1 MFRFVSFCLVLA
13 VCMSCGNAGKDSA
26 TETPD
31 SARGTVAIANAKG
44 IGRIEFE
51 QTEFDFGQVK
61 EGEIVERLFSFTNTG
76 TAPVI
81 LEQVSAS
88 CGCTTPAY
96 TQTPVQPGKTGEIK
110 VRFDSNGQVGRQQ
123 KIISV
128 ASNAENGMMTVQIR
142 GEVKAK

>member
-1 MFRFVSFCLVLA
+1 
-13 VCMSCGNAGKDSA
+13 MSCGNAGKDAS
-26 TETPD
+26 TE
-31 SARGTVAIANAKG
+31 ARDGAQAAASDAGG
-44 IGRIEFE
+44 IGKIVFA
-51 QTEFDFGQVK
+51 QTEFDFGQVT
-61 EGEIVERLFSFTNTG
+61 EGEIVERVFSFTNTG

-110 VRFDSNGQVGRQQ
+110 VRFDSNGQTGRQQ

-128 ASNAENGMMTVQIR
+128 ASNAENGMMTVQIK

>member
-1 MFRFVSFCLVLA
+1 MFRFISFCLVSA
-13 VCMSCGNAGKDSA
+13 VFLSCGNAGKEA
-26 TETPD
+26 PTE
-31 SARGTVAIANAKG
+31 ARDGALDTVAGG
-44 IGRIEFE
+44 IGRIAFA
-51 QTEFDFGQVK
+51 QTEFDFGQVE
-61 EGEIVERLFSFTNTG
+61 EGAIVERVFSFTNTG

-110 VRFDSNGQVGRQQ
+110 VRFDSNGQTGRQQ

-128 ASNAENGMMTVQIR
+128 ASNAENGMVTVQIK